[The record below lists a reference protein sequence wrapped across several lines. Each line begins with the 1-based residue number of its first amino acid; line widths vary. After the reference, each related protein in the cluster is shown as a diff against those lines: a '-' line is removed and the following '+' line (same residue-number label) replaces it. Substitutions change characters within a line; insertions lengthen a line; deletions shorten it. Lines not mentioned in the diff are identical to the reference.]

1 MTRRVPADVLRRVAR
16 TGVLAGARPD
26 CTGTAGS
33 APRCRKPVA
42 AYEVREIPA
51 LPGEIAACGRPGGHG
66 GQCYSEAAWRRKLA
80 ANAAGVLAA
89 RARKREGLD
98 RAA

>member
-1 MTRRVPADVLRRVAR
+1 MT
-16 TGVLAGARPD
+16 
-26 CTGTAGS
+26 

-42 AYEVREIPA
+42 AYEVRDIPA
-51 LPGEIAACGRPGGHG
+51 LPGGIALCGRPVGHG

-80 ANAAGVLAA
+80 ANAAGVLAV
-89 RARKREGLD
+89 RARKRED

>member
-1 MTRRVPADVLRRVAR
+1 MAIHLADERRRRGTRADH
-16 TGVLAGARPD
+16 TGPSVSG
-26 CTGTAGS
+26 
-33 APRCRKPVA
+33 PRCRKPVA
-42 AYEVREIPA
+42 AYEVRGIPA
-51 LPGEIAACGRPGGHG
+51 LPGDIAACGRPEGHG

-89 RARKREGLD
+89 RLRKREELD